1 MSIPP
6 EATAASLQLHPSAS
20 RTFVDIVVPLA
31 TPKTLTY
38 HVPEAIVPQVQFGLR
53 VEVQLGRKLYTG
65 LILEVHRRVPD
76 FQTKHVL
83 SVVDET
89 PLVTPTQIRL
99 WRWIARYYCCSLGE
113 VMDMALPA
121 HLKLSSERRIMTSPL
136 FDPDYPGL
144 SDAEFL
150 LCEALSVQSELSIQ
164 DVRGILNRKSV
175 YPVVVK
181 LLDKQLI
188 IIKDE
193 IREKYSAK
201 KVGCVRLREPYASQ
215 SELLDEA
222 FAKCSRSPQQT
233 AVLMAYVMLHR
244 PGEHLRVKTVREKAR
259 CPSNG
264 PIKAL
269 EKKEIFELYERE
281 VSRLKGYED
290 DTAADPPMSA
300 QQERALG
307 EIKQHFASKDVVLL
321 HGVTGSGKTRVYTEL
336 IRAAL
341 QREEQVLYL
350 LPEVGLTTQITRRL
364 QRIFGDDIAV
374 YHHQVTNNERVE
386 LWKATIDGKPILLGA
401 RSALF
406 LPFQRL
412 RLVIIDEEHDPSF
425 KQNDPAPR
433 YHGRDTAIVLA
444 KLHGAKVVLGSA
456 TPAVESYHNTRQG
469 KYGLVEMP
477 ERFGDTPLP
486 RIQIIDA
493 KQEAKERKLQAQFT
507 SVLIEKLTAL
517 VDKKEQAIL
526 FQNRRGHSP
535 TLRCVTCGWHQECIN
550 CDVSLT
556 YHKYFDNLQCHYCGY
571 KTELPKACP
580 SCGDRDLKLLGF
592 GTQRIEEELPIYLP
606 NARIRRMDSDTV
618 RNKGAH
624 STIIQDFEDGKID
637 VLIGTQ
643 MVTKGLDFA
652 NLSTVGVVSAD
663 QLLQFPNFRATER
676 GFQLLT
682 QVAGRAGRRAVRGE
696 VLIQAMNAEH
706 PVLAEVLNNDYAGF
720 YAREIKERHEFQY
733 PPFSRLIRITLKHK
747 IPKTLNAAAQLYG
760 HWLHKRLSGYVQGP
774 AEPYVSR
781 VRGQYLLDF
790 LVKLPRQPDVIDN
803 AKRVI
808 SGATIHLKDQKG
820 FSGVRINV
828 DVDPM

>member
-1 MSIPP
+1 MSVP
-6 EATAASLQLHPSAS
+6 TDSTLLQASLQPSAS
-20 RTFVDIVVPLA
+20 RTFVDIVVALA

-38 HVPEAIVPQVQFGLR
+38 HVPEELVPQVKFGLR

-65 LILEVHRRVPD
+65 LILKIHQDVPD
-76 FQTKHVL
+76 FKTKHVL
-83 SVVDET
+83 SVVDDV

-99 WRWIARYYCCSLGE
+99 WRWIASYYCCTLGE

-144 SDAEFL
+144 TDDEFL
-150 LCEALSVQSELSIQ
+150 LCEALSVQGEISIQ
-164 DVRGILNRKSV
+164 DVRGILNKKSV
-175 YPVVVK
+175 YPVIVK
-181 LLDKQLI
+181 LLNKQLI

-193 IREKYSAK
+193 IREKYSVK
-201 KVGCVRLREPYASQ
+201 KVGCVRLAEPYRSQ
-215 SELLDEA
+215 PNATMEEA
-222 FAKCSRSPQQT
+222 FEACSRSPHQT
-233 AVLMAYVMLHR
+233 AALMAYVMLQR
-244 PGEHLRVKTVREKAR
+244 PGEHIRRKAITDKAR
-259 CPSNG
+259 CTG
-264 PIKAL
+264 AAIKAL
-269 EKKEIFELYERE
+269 EKKGIFELYERE
-281 VSRLKGYED
+281 VSRLKASDED
-290 DTAADPPMSA
+290 MSADPPLSD
-300 QQERALG
+300 QQTRALG
-307 EIKQHFASKDVVLL
+307 EIKAHFEDKDAVLL

-336 IRAAL
+336 IREAL
-341 QREEQVLYL
+341 KREEQVLYL

-374 YHHQVTNNERVE
+374 YHHQITNNERVE
-386 LWKATIDGKPILLGA
+386 LWKAVIDGKPVLLGA

-412 RLVIIDEEHDPSF
+412 KLVIIDEEHDPSF

-444 KLHGAKVVLGSA
+444 KLHGAKVILGSA
-456 TPAVESYHNTRQG
+456 TPAVESYFNTKNG

-477 ERFGDTPLP
+477 DRFGDTPLP
-486 RIQIIDA
+486 KIRIIDA
-493 KQEAKERKLQAQFT
+493 KKEERERKLQSQFT
-507 SVLIEKLTAL
+507 SELIAKLEDL
-517 VDKKEQAIL
+517 LEQKQQAIL

-535 TLRCVTCGWHQECIN
+535 TLRCVTCGWHQECVN

-556 YHKYFDNLQCHYCGY
+556 YHKFFDNLQCHYCGY
-571 KTELPKACP
+571 KTSLPKACP

-592 GTQRIEEELPIYLP
+592 GTQKIEEELPIYLP
-606 NARIRRMDSDTV
+606 KARIRRMDSDTV

-624 STIIQDFEDGKID
+624 SAIIQDFEDGKID

-652 NLSTVGVVSAD
+652 NLSTVGVISAD

-682 QVAGRAGRRAVRGE
+682 QVAGRAGRRAEQGE

-706 PVLAEVLNNDYAGF
+706 PVLAEVLNNDYASF
-720 YAREIKERHEFQY
+720 YAREIKERQEFQY

-760 HWLHKRLSGYVQGP
+760 HWLHKALATYVQGP
-774 AEPYVSR
+774 AEPYVAR

-790 LVKLPRQPDVIDN
+790 QIKLPKKQDTLTY
-803 AKRVI
+803 AKRVVLA
-808 SGATIHLKDQKG
+808 ATLKLKDEKG
-820 FSGVRINV
+820 FSGVRVNV

>member
-1 MSIPP
+1 MSVP
-6 EATAASLQLHPSAS
+6 ATADSSADLFPSTS

-38 HVPEAIVPQVQFGLR
+38 HVPEELIPQVRFGLR

-65 LILEVHRRVPD
+65 LVLKIHQDVPD
-76 FQTKHVL
+76 FKTKHVM
-83 SVVDET
+83 SVVDTE

-99 WRWIARYYCCSLGE
+99 WRWIAQYYCCTIGE

-121 HLKLSSERRIMTSPL
+121 HLKLSSERRIQTSPL

-144 SDAEFL
+144 TDDEFL
-150 LCEALSVQSELSIQ
+150 LCEALSVQEELSIQ
-164 DVRGILNRKSV
+164 DVRGILNKKSI
-175 YPVVVK
+175 YPVIVK
-181 LLDKQLI
+181 LLNKQLI
-188 IIKDE
+188 ILKDE
-193 IREKYSAK
+193 IREKYSVK
-201 KVGCVRLREPYASQ
+201 KVGCVRLCEPYRSQ
-215 SELLDEA
+215 PDKTMEEA
-222 FAKCSRSPQQT
+222 FEKCSRSSQQT
-233 AVLMAYVMLHR
+233 AALMAFIMLNKPDLHIR
-244 PGEHLRVKTVREKAR
+244 RKQVTDRAR
-259 CPSNG
+259 CTG
-264 PIKAL
+264 AALKAL
-269 EKKEIFELYERE
+269 EKKGIFELYERE
-281 VSRLKGYED
+281 ISRLKVFDED
-290 DTAADPPMSA
+290 TSADPPMSA
-300 QQERALG
+300 QQTRALA
-307 EIKQHFASKDVVLL
+307 EIKQHFTDKDAVLL

-336 IRAAL
+336 IREAA

-374 YHHQVTNNERVE
+374 YHHQITNNERVE
-386 LWKATIDGKPILLGA
+386 LWKAVIDGKPILLGA

-412 RLVIIDEEHDPSF
+412 KLVIIDEEHDPSF
-425 KQNDPAPR
+425 KQSDPAPR

-456 TPAVESYHNTRQG
+456 TPAVESYYNTKNG

-477 ERFGDTPLP
+477 DRFGDTPLP
-486 RIQIIDA
+486 KIEIIDA
-493 KQEAKERKLQAQFT
+493 KREEKERKLQSQFT
-507 SVLIEKLTAL
+507 SVLIERFKELIGR
-517 VDKKEQAIL
+517 KEQAIL

-571 KTELPKACP
+571 KTSLPKACP

-592 GTQRIEEELPIYLP
+592 GTQRIEEELTIYLP
-606 NARIRRMDSDTV
+606 GARIRRMDSDTV

-624 STIIQDFEDGKID
+624 SSIIQDFEDGKID

-652 NLSTVGVVSAD
+652 KLSTVGVVSAD
-663 QLLQFPNFRATER
+663 QLLQFPNFRASER

-682 QVAGRAGRRAVRGE
+682 QVAGRAGRRAERGQ
-696 VLIQAMNAEH
+696 VLIQAMNAKH
-706 PVLAEVLNNDYAGF
+706 PVLREVLDNDYTGF
-720 YAREIKERHEFQY
+720 YQREIQERQEFQY

-747 IPKTLNAAAQLYG
+747 IPRTLNAAAQLYG
-760 HWLHKRLSGYVQGP
+760 HWLHQSLATYVQGP
-774 AEPYVSR
+774 AEPYVAR

-790 LVKLPRQPDVIDN
+790 LVKLPKQQRTIKH
-803 AKRVI
+803 AKAVI
-808 SGATIHLKDQKG
+808 SAATYKLKEEKG
-820 FSGVRINV
+820 LSGVRVNV